1 VTTPAVEFTNVWKKF
16 RRGER
21 HDSLRDLL
29 PGTLARWLRRGARR
43 PLEDS
48 EFWALRDVSFAVSSG
63 EALGVI
69 GPNGAGKSTVLKLLT
84 RILRPTQG
92 SCQVRGRIGALIEVA
107 AGFHPDLTGRENVYL
122 QGAIMG
128 MQRAEIARKF
138 DEIVA
143 FSGIADFIDTPVKR
157 YSSGMNARLGFS
169 VAAHLDPDVLLID
182 EVLSVGD
189 VAFQERCVARMRA
202 LLRRG
207 LPLVFVSH
215 NLTAVTG
222 LCTRTLVLDRGRVV
236 FDGAPA
242 EAVRE
247 YRRLGEQHT
256 PVNETNDHGA
266 AISIG
271 AVDVASAGATTA
283 TVASGADV
291 RIRIFY
297 RASER
302 VRVHAAVDIHS
313 ADGVYCAG
321 INTQM
326 DGRDFGELTGTGY
339 IDLIIPRLCLLP
351 GCYLLS
357 VGLLDQV
364 TLQPFDVQQRAYP
377 ITVFSSRQDFGLVYL
392 ERSWEHR
399 PSSGHRAASGI
410 RIASARGTRH
420 PIQEVTQA

>member
-1 VTTPAVEFTNVWKKF
+1 MSTPAVEFTNVWKKF

-29 PGTLARWLRRGARR
+29 PSTVARWMRRGARI

-84 RILRPTQG
+84 RILRPNQG
-92 SCQVRGRIGALIEVA
+92 TCQVRGRVGALIEVA

-128 MQRAEIARKF
+128 MRRAEIAGKF

-143 FSGIADFIDTPVKR
+143 FSGIVDFIDTPVKR
-157 YSSGMNARLGFS
+157 YSSGMNARLGFAI
-169 VAAHLDPDVLLID
+169 AAHLDPDVLLID

-189 VAFQERCVARMRA
+189 VAFQERCVTRMRT

-222 LCTRTLVLDRGRVV
+222 LCTRAIVLDRGRVV

-256 PVNETNDHGA
+256 PDA
-266 AISIG
+266 ADDRG
-271 AVDVASAGATTA
+271 TAVRIAGVDIASSGATTA
-283 TVASGADV
+283 SVASGADV
-291 RIRIFY
+291 RVRIYY
-297 RASER
+297 RATER

-326 DGRDFGELTGTGY
+326 DGRDFGELTGTGC
-339 IDLIIPRLCLLP
+339 IELVIPRLCLLP

-364 TLQPFDVQQRAYP
+364 TLQPFDVQVRAYP
-377 ITVFSSRQDFGLVYL
+377 ITVFSSHKDFGLVYL

-420 PIQEVTQA
+420 PVQEVTQA